1 MRSLIAALVM
11 IASGLPALGGDSDE
25 CRCRGSDGQIFHEG
39 DLACIKTAKGPKL
52 ARCEMALNNTTWTV
66 VRDDCPTALGFS
78 PVRLATIVV
87 PDAAEWSGRP
97 GQDHARFALRR
108 LPPRVDFL
116 PWQRGSY

>member
-1 MRSLIAALVM
+1 MRYVIAALVM
-11 IASGLPALGGDSDE
+11 IAAGGPPARGGDSDE

-78 PVRLATIVV
+78 PVRLATLAMS
-87 PDAAEWSGRP
+87 DAAEWSGRQ
-97 GQDHARFALRR
+97 GRDHVD
-108 LPPRVDFL
+108 LP
-116 PWQRGSY
+116 